1 MASDDESKSQRA
13 HERVKQVSSHIAP
26 AAPSTNDAEQQP
38 INRRKKRQASAPA
51 GPPADYSDRL
61 GQIATLEKL
70 ARTPDI
76 NHRGYAR
83 QKQAGKLWVRER
95 VEALLDEGSLR
106 EIGSVAGDVTWAQ
119 EKEKSKDGVSQE
131 VITAF
136 TPSNSVQGYG
146 RLNGRKIVFT
156 ADDYTLRAGH
166 ADGAMMEKT
175 LYIEKLALSLR
186 LPIVKLVD
194 GSSGGGSVTLIKA
207 NGFSHIPPL
216 PAFAQVVEQLNLGI
230 PNLGAVLGPA
240 IGLGAAR
247 VTACHFSVMA
257 ANVGALFNAG
267 PRVVVG
273 ATFEEGLTMT
283 ELGGPDMHC
292 RNGTIDN
299 MARDEYDAFEQ
310 IRRVL
315 SYLPNSG
322 FSAPPIIKSND
333 IPNRREEALRSLIP
347 RRKERMYDPRR
358 LISLVVDTNSFFEIG
373 ALWGTTAIVGL
384 ARLDGHSVG
393 IISNNCESP
402 TGGALDALGSQ
413 KMTKHLKLCDVMN
426 LPVLQ
431 FVDVPGYAIGT
442 AAERAATM
450 RHGINLAMAYYSTTI
465 SIFSVVTR
473 RAYGVSAG
481 VMLDCRDPR
490 MRVAWPSGDWGS
502 LPLKGG
508 IEVGH
513 SYELKEAVR
522 KGGQKR
528 ADELYAKLEAEY
540 NKLMNPVRTANAF
553 GVEEII
559 DPADTR
565 GVVCDWI
572 SHVYGELMGERL
584 AKRRAGTLHTS
595 FA

>member
-1 MASDDESKSQRA
+1 MASDGDGVSQRA
-13 HERVKQVSSHIAP
+13 RERVQQVSSHIARTQSSKDDSSE
-26 AAPSTNDAEQQP
+26 PSAS
-38 INRRKKRQASAPA
+38 RRKKKQVSASSL
-51 GPPADYSDRL
+51 PADYSDRL

-76 NHRGYAR
+76 KHRGYSR
-83 QKQAGKLWVRER
+83 QKKAGKLWVHER
-95 VEALLDEGSLR
+95 VEALLDEGSLQ
-106 EIGSVAGDVTWAQ
+106 EIGSVAGDVTWNKQ
-119 EKEKSKDGVSQE
+119 KDEDGTQKE
-131 VITAF
+131 VIAGF

-166 ADGAMMEKT
+166 ADGALLEKT

-194 GSSGGGSVTLIKA
+194 GSSGGGSVTSIRQQ
-207 NGFSHIPPL
+207 GFSYIPPL
-216 PAFAQVVEQLNLGI
+216 PAFDQIIAQLNLGI

-257 ANVGALFNAG
+257 ANIGSLFNAG
-267 PRVVVG
+267 PQVVKG
-273 ATFEEGLTMT
+273 ATFEEGLTMA
-283 ELGGPDMHC
+283 ELGGPDIHC

-299 MARDEYDAFEQ
+299 MARDEHDAFEQ

-322 FSAPPIIKSND
+322 FSAPPVIKSSD
-333 IPNRREEALRSLIP
+333 TPDRREEALRSLIP
-347 RRKERMYDPRR
+347 RCKERMYDSRR
-358 LISLVVDTNSFFEIG
+358 LITLVVDNGSFFEIG

-384 ARLDGHSVG
+384 ARFDGHPIG
-393 IISNNCESP
+393 IISNNCESH
-402 TGGALDALGSQ
+402 TGGALDALSSQ
-413 KMTKHLKLCDVMN
+413 KMTKHLKLCDTMN
-426 LPVLQ
+426 LPILQ
-431 FVDVPGYAIGT
+431 FVDVPGYAVGT
-442 AAERAATM
+442 AAERSATM
-450 RHGINLAMAYYSTTI
+450 RHGINLAMAYYTTTI
-465 SIFSVVTR
+465 PVFSVVTR
-473 RAYGVSAG
+473 RAYGVAGG

-513 SYELKEAVR
+513 SFELKEAAK
-522 KGGQKR
+522 KGGQKM

-540 NKLMNPVRTANAF
+540 NTLANPIRTANAF
-553 GVEEII
+553 GVEQII
-559 DPADTR
+559 DPVNTR
-565 GVVCDWI
+565 PVVCNWI
-572 SHVYGELMGERL
+572 SHVYQELMEERL
-584 AKRRAGTLHTS
+584 AKRRAGTLQVS

>member
-1 MASDDESKSQRA
+1 MASDEDGTSQRA
-13 HERVKQVSSHIAP
+13 RERVQQVSSHIAR
-26 AAPSTNDAEQQP
+26 AQSAKDDVSQP
-38 INRRKKRQASAPA
+38 PTSRRKKNKQASASG

-61 GQIATLEKL
+61 GEIATLEKL

-83 QKQAGKLWVRER
+83 QKKAGKLWVRER
-95 VEALLDEGSLR
+95 VEALLDEGSLQ
-106 EIGSVAGDVTWAQ
+106 EVGSVAGDVTWSKEKGEDGV
-119 EKEKSKDGVSQE
+119 EKE
-131 VITAF
+131 VIAAF

-166 ADGAMMEKT
+166 ADGALLEKT

-194 GSSGGGSVTLIKA
+194 GSSGGGSVTSIRKQ
-207 NGFSHIPPL
+207 GFSYIPPL
-216 PAFAQVVEQLNLGI
+216 PAFDQVIAQLNLGI

-257 ANVGALFNAG
+257 ANIGSLFNAG
-267 PRVVVG
+267 PQVVKG
-273 ATFEEGLTMT
+273 ATFEEGLTMA

-292 RNGTIDN
+292 CNGTIDN
-299 MARDEYDAFEQ
+299 MARDEHDAFGQ

-322 FSAPPIIKSND
+322 FSAPPVIKSND
-333 IPNRREEALRSLIP
+333 APDRREEALRSLIP
-347 RRKERMYDPRR
+347 RRKERMYDSRR
-358 LISLVVDTNSFFEIG
+358 LITLVVDNDSFFEIG

-384 ARLDGHSVG
+384 ARLNGHPVG
-393 IISNNCESP
+393 IISNNSESH

-413 KMTKHLKLCDVMN
+413 KLTKHLKLCDVMN
-426 LPVLQ
+426 LPILQ
-431 FVDVPGYAIGT
+431 FVDIPGYAVGT
-442 AAERAATM
+442 AAERSATM
-450 RHGINLAMAYYSTTI
+450 RHGINLAMAYYTTTMPV
-465 SIFSVVTR
+465 FSVVTR
-473 RAYGVSAG
+473 RAYGVAGG

-513 SYELKEAVR
+513 SYELKEAAK
-522 KGGQKR
+522 KGGQKM
-528 ADELYAKLEAEY
+528 ADELYARLETEY
-540 NKLMNPVRTANAF
+540 NTLTNPVRTANAF
-553 GVEEII
+553 GVEQII

-565 GVVCDWI
+565 PVVCNWI
-572 SHVYGELMGERL
+572 SHVYDELMEERL
-584 AKRRAGTLHTS
+584 AKRRAGTLHAS

>member
-1 MASDDESKSQRA
+1 MAPDGDSASQRA
-13 HERVKQVSSHIAP
+13 RERVQQVSSHIARSP
-26 AAPSTNDAEQQP
+26 RDDVPRSP
-38 INRRKKRQASAPA
+38 MRRRRKQASAPT
-51 GPPADYSDRL
+51 GSPADYSDRL
-61 GQIATLEKL
+61 GQIETLEKL

-83 QKQAGKLWVRER
+83 QKKAGKLWVRER
-95 VEALLDEGSLR
+95 VEALLDEGSLQ
-106 EIGSVAGDVTWAQ
+106 EIGSVAGDVTWSKEKNEDGT
-119 EKEKSKDGVSQE
+119 EKEV
-131 VITAF
+131 VAAF

-146 RLNGRKIVFT
+146 RLNGRKMVFT

-166 ADGAMMEKT
+166 ADGALFEKT
-175 LYIEKLALSLR
+175 LYVEKLALSMR

-194 GSSGGGSVTLIKA
+194 GSSGGGSVTTIRQS
-207 NGFSHIPPL
+207 GYSYIPPL
-216 PAFAQVVEQLNLGI
+216 PAFDQIIAQLNLGI

-257 ANVGALFNAG
+257 ANIGSLFNAG
-267 PRVVVG
+267 PHVVKS
-273 ATFEEGLTMT
+273 ATFEDGLTMA

-310 IRRVL
+310 IRCVL

-322 FSAPPIIKSND
+322 YSAPPVIKSSD
-333 IPNRREEALRSLIP
+333 SPERREEALRSLIP

-358 LISLVVDTNSFFEIG
+358 LITLIIDKNSFFEIG

-384 ARLDGHSVG
+384 GRLNGHPIGV
-393 IISNNCESP
+393 ISNNCESH

-413 KMTKHLKLCDVMN
+413 KITKHLKLCDVMN
-426 LPVLQ
+426 LPILQ
-431 FVDVPGYAIGT
+431 FVDVPGYAVGT
-442 AAERAATM
+442 AAERSATM
-450 RHGINLAMAYYSTTI
+450 RHGVNLAMAYYTTTMPV
-465 SIFSVVTR
+465 FSVVTR
-473 RAYGVSAG
+473 RAYGVAGG

-490 MRVAWPSGDWGS
+490 MRIAWPSGDWGS

-508 IEVGH
+508 IEAGH
-513 SYELKEAVR
+513 SHELKEAA
-522 KGGQKR
+522 KQGGQKI

-540 NKLMNPVRTANAF
+540 NALMNPVRTANAF
-553 GVEEII
+553 GVEQII

-565 GVVCDWI
+565 PQVCNWI
-572 SHVYGELMGERL
+572 SHVYEELMTERL
-584 AKRRAGTLHTS
+584 AKRRAGTLHAV

>member
-1 MASDDESKSQRA
+1 MR
-13 HERVKQVSSHIAP
+13 R
-26 AAPSTNDAEQQP
+26 
-38 INRRKKRQASAPA
+38 RRKQASALT
-51 GPPADYSDRL
+51 GSPADYSDRL
-61 GQIATLEKL
+61 GQIETLEKL

-83 QKQAGKLWVRER
+83 QKKAGKLWVRER
-95 VEALLDEGSLR
+95 VEALLDEGSLQ
-106 EIGSVAGDVTWAQ
+106 EIGSVAGDVTWSKEKNEDGT
-119 EKEKSKDGVSQE
+119 EKEV
-131 VITAF
+131 VAAF

-146 RLNGRKIVFT
+146 RLNGRKMVFT

-166 ADGAMMEKT
+166 ADGALFEKT
-175 LYIEKLALSLR
+175 LYVEKLALSMR

-194 GSSGGGSVTLIKA
+194 GSSGGGSVTTIRQS
-207 NGFSHIPPL
+207 GYSYIPPL
-216 PAFAQVVEQLNLGI
+216 PAFDQIIAQLNLGI

-257 ANVGALFNAG
+257 ANIGSLFNAG
-267 PRVVVG
+267 PHVVKS
-273 ATFEEGLTMT
+273 ATFEDGLTMA

-310 IRRVL
+310 IRCVL

-322 FSAPPIIKSND
+322 YSAPPVIKSSD
-333 IPNRREEALRSLIP
+333 SPERREEALRSLIP

-358 LISLVVDTNSFFEIG
+358 LITLIIDKNSFFEIG

-384 ARLDGHSVG
+384 GRLNGHPIGV
-393 IISNNCESP
+393 ISNNCESH

-413 KMTKHLKLCDVMN
+413 KITKHLKLCDVMN
-426 LPVLQ
+426 LPILQ
-431 FVDVPGYAIGT
+431 FVDVPGYAVGT
-442 AAERAATM
+442 AAERSATM
-450 RHGINLAMAYYSTTI
+450 RHGVNLAMAYYTTTMPV
-465 SIFSVVTR
+465 FSVVTR
-473 RAYGVSAG
+473 RAYGVAGG

-490 MRVAWPSGDWGS
+490 MRIAWPSGDWGS

-508 IEVGH
+508 IEAGH
-513 SYELKEAVR
+513 SHELKEAA
-522 KGGQKR
+522 KQGGQKI

-540 NKLMNPVRTANAF
+540 NALMNPVRTANAF
-553 GVEEII
+553 GVEQII

-565 GVVCDWI
+565 PQVCNWI
-572 SHVYGELMGERL
+572 SHVYEELMTERL
-584 AKRRAGTLHTS
+584 ANRRAGTLHAV

>member
-1 MASDDESKSQRA
+1 MASDEGSASQRA
-13 HERVKQVSSHIAP
+13 RERVQQVSSHLAHLSDP
-26 AAPSTNDAEQQP
+26 KDDVVRSPTRR
-38 INRRKKRQASAPA
+38 RRKQATAPA

-61 GQIATLEKL
+61 GQIKTLETL

-83 QKQAGKLWVRER
+83 QKKAGKLWVRER
-95 VEALLDEGSLR
+95 VEALLDEGSLQ
-106 EIGSVAGDVTWAQ
+106 EIGSVAGDVIWGKAKNEYGT
-119 EKEKSKDGVSQE
+119 EQE
-131 VITAF
+131 VVTAF

-146 RLNGRKIVFT
+146 HLNGRKIVLT

-166 ADGAMMEKT
+166 ADGALMEKT

-194 GSSGGGSVTLIKA
+194 GSSGGGSVTSIRQS
-207 NGFSHIPPL
+207 GFSYIPPL
-216 PAFAQVVEQLNLGI
+216 PAFEQVIAQLNLGI

-257 ANVGALFNAG
+257 ANVGSLFNAG
-267 PRVVVG
+267 PHVVKGV
-273 ATFEEGLTMT
+273 TFEDGLTMA

-299 MARDEYDAFEQ
+299 MAHDEHDAFEQ
-310 IRRVL
+310 IRCVL

-322 FSAPPIIKSND
+322 FSAPSVIKSGD
-333 IPNRREEALRSLIP
+333 APDRREDALRSLIP

-358 LISLVVDTNSFFEIG
+358 LITLVLDNGSFFEIG

-384 ARLDGHSVG
+384 GRLEGHPIG
-393 IISNNCESP
+393 IVSNNCESH

-413 KMTKHLKLCDVMN
+413 KITKHLKLCDVMN
-426 LPVLQ
+426 LPILQ
-431 FVDVPGYAIGT
+431 FVDVPGYAVGT
-442 AAERAATM
+442 AAERSATM
-450 RHGINLAMAYYSTTI
+450 RYGVNLAMAYYTTTMPV
-465 SIFSVVTR
+465 FSVVTR
-473 RAYGVSAG
+473 RAYGVAGG

-508 IEVGH
+508 IEAGH
-513 SYELKEAVR
+513 SHELKEAAR
-522 KGGQKR
+522 KGGQKM

-540 NKLMNPVRTANAF
+540 NGLMNPVRTANAF
-553 GVEEII
+553 GVEQII

-565 GVVCDWI
+565 PVVCNWI
-572 SHVYGELMGERL
+572 SHVYEELMAERL
-584 AKRRAGTLHTS
+584 AKRRAGTLHAS

>member
-1 MASDDESKSQRA
+1 MASDENDASQRA
-13 HERVKQVSSHIAP
+13 RERVQQVSSHIAHNDP
-26 AAPSTNDAEQQP
+26 AKDAASQP
-38 INRRKKRQASAPA
+38 PTRRRKKQASASTGAPT
-51 GPPADYSDRL
+51 DYSDRL
-61 GQIATLEKL
+61 GQIATLERL

-83 QKQAGKLWVRER
+83 QKKAGKLWVRER
-95 VEALLDEGSLR
+95 VDALLDEGSFQ
-106 EIGSVAGDVTWAQ
+106 EVGSAAGEVTW
-119 EKEKSKDGVSQE
+119 SKKKDHDGSEQE
-131 VITAF
+131 VITGF
-136 TPSNSVQGYG
+136 TPSNNVQGYG
-146 RLNGRKIVFT
+146 HLNGRKIVFT

-166 ADGAMMEKT
+166 ADGALMEKT
-175 LYIEKLALSLR
+175 LYVEKLALSLR

-194 GSSGGGSVTLIKA
+194 GSSGGGSVTTIKKQ
-207 NGFSHIPPL
+207 GFSYIPPL
-216 PAFAQVVEQLNLGI
+216 PAFEQVIAQLNLGI

-257 ANVGALFNAG
+257 VNIGSLFNAG
-267 PRVVVG
+267 PQVVKN
-273 ATFEEGLTMT
+273 ATFEEGLTMA

-299 MARDEYDAFEQ
+299 MAHDEHDAFEQ

-322 FSAPPIIKSND
+322 FSAPPVIKSSD
-333 IPNRREEALRSLIP
+333 IPNRREEVLRSLIP

-358 LISLVVDTNSFFEIG
+358 LVTLVVDNGSFFEIG

-384 ARLDGHSVG
+384 ARLDGHPIG
-393 IISNNCESP
+393 IISNNCESQ

-413 KMTKHLKLCDVMN
+413 KITKHLKLCDVMN
-426 LPVLQ
+426 LPILQ

-442 AAERAATM
+442 AAERSATM
-450 RHGINLAMAYYSTTI
+450 RHGVNLAMAYYTTTMPV
-465 SIFSVVTR
+465 FSVVTR
-473 RAYGVSAG
+473 RAYGVAGG

-513 SYELKEAVR
+513 SYELKEAAR
-522 KGGQKR
+522 KGGQKL
-528 ADELYAKLEAEY
+528 ADELHAKLEVEY
-540 NKLMNPVRTANAF
+540 NTLMNPVRTANAF
-553 GVEEII
+553 GVEQLI

-565 GVVCDWI
+565 SVVCDWI
-572 SHVYGELMGERL
+572 SHVYQELMEERL
-584 AKRRAGTLHTS
+584 AKRRAGTLHAS

>member
-1 MASDDESKSQRA
+1 MASDENGASRA
-13 HERVKQVSSHIAP
+13 RERVQQVSSHIARGEP
-26 AAPSTNDAEQQP
+26 TKEEGSQP
-38 INRRKKRQASAPA
+38 PIRRRKKLASVSA

-61 GQIATLEKL
+61 GQIATLERL

-83 QKQAGKLWVRER
+83 QKKAGKLWVHER
-95 VEALLDEGSLR
+95 VEALLDEGSLQ
-106 EIGSVAGDVTWAQ
+106 EIGSVTGDVTW
-119 EKEKSKDGVSQE
+119 SKDKGQDGSEKE
-131 VITAF
+131 VITGF

-166 ADGAMMEKT
+166 ADGALWEKT

-194 GSSGGGSVTLIKA
+194 GSSGGGSVTTIRKE
-207 NGFSHIPPL
+207 GFSYIPPL
-216 PAFAQVVEQLNLGI
+216 PAFDQVIAQLNLGI

-257 ANVGALFNAG
+257 ANIGSLFNAG
-267 PRVVVG
+267 PQVVKG
-273 ATFEEGLTMT
+273 ATFEEGLTMA
-283 ELGGPDMHC
+283 ELGGPD
-292 RNGTIDN
+292 NN
-299 MARDEYDAFEQ
+299 MARDERDAFEQ

-322 FSAPPIIKSND
+322 FSAPPVIKSSD

-358 LISLVVDTNSFFEIG
+358 VISLVVDNDSFFEIG

-384 ARLDGHSVG
+384 ARLDGHPIG
-393 IISNNCESP
+393 IISNNCESH

-413 KMTKHLKLCDVMN
+413 KITKHLKLCDVMN
-426 LPVLQ
+426 LPILQ
-431 FVDVPGYAIGT
+431 FVDVPGYAVGT
-442 AAERAATM
+442 AAERSATM
-450 RHGINLAMAYYSTTI
+450 RHGINLAMAYYTTTMPV
-465 SIFSVVTR
+465 FSVVTR
-473 RAYGVSAG
+473 RAYGVAGG

-513 SYELKEAVR
+513 SYELNEAAK
-522 KGGQKR
+522 KGGQKL

-540 NKLMNPVRTANAF
+540 NALMNPVRTANAF
-553 GVEEII
+553 GVEQII
-559 DPADTR
+559 DPANTR
-565 GVVCDWI
+565 SVVCNWI
-572 SHVYGELMGERL
+572 SHVYEELMEERL
-584 AKRRAGTLHTS
+584 AKRRAGTLHAS

>member
-1 MASDDESKSQRA
+1 MGSDEDSVSHKAR
-13 HERVKQVSSHIAP
+13 ERIQQVSSHLTTAQSP
-26 AAPSTNDAEQQP
+26 KYVSPSTTR
-38 INRRKKRQASAPA
+38 RRKRQTSV
-51 GPPADYSDRL
+51 GPPADYADRL

-76 NHRGYAR
+76 NHRGYVR
-83 QKQAGKLWVRER
+83 QKNAGKLWVRER
-95 VEALLDEGSLR
+95 VESLLDEGSLQ
-106 EIGSVAGDVTWAQ
+106 EVGSVAGEVAWS
-119 EKEKSKDGVSQE
+119 KEKGDDGAE
-131 VITAF
+131 HEAIAGF
-136 TPSNSVQGYG
+136 TPSNSVQGFG
-146 RLNGRKIVFT
+146 KLNGRKIVFT

-166 ADGAMMEKT
+166 ADGALWEKT
-175 LYIEKLALSLR
+175 LYIEKLSLSLR

-194 GSSGGGSVTLIKA
+194 GSSGGGSVTTIRKQ
-207 NGFSHIPPL
+207 GFSYIPPL
-216 PAFAQVVEQLNLGI
+216 PAFEQVVAQLNMGI

-257 ANVGALFNAG
+257 ADIGSLFNAG
-267 PRVVVG
+267 PQVVKG
-273 ATFEEGLTMT
+273 ATFEDGLTMA

-299 MARDEYDAFEQ
+299 IARDEHDAFEQ
-310 IRRVL
+310 LRRVL
-315 SYLPNSG
+315 GYLPNSG
-322 FSAPPIIKSND
+322 LSAPPVIKND
-333 IPNRREEALRSLIP
+333 DRWDRREESLRSLIP

-358 LISLVVDTNSFFEIG
+358 LINLVVDQGSFFEIG

-393 IISNNCESP
+393 VISNNCESS

-426 LPVLQ
+426 LPLLQ
-431 FVDVPGYAIGT
+431 FVDIPGYAIGT

-450 RHGINLAMAYYSTTI
+450 RHGINLAMAYYTT
-465 SIFSVVTR
+465 SMPVFSVVTR
-473 RAYGVSAG
+473 RVYGVAGG

-513 SYELKEAVR
+513 SYELKEAAKR
-522 KGGQKR
+522 GGQ
-528 ADELYAKLEAEY
+528 ELARELHAKLEAEY
-540 NKLMNPVRTANAF
+540 SSLMNPVKTANAF
-553 GVEEII
+553 GVEQII
-559 DPADTR
+559 DPSDTR
-565 GVVCDWI
+565 AVVCTWI
-572 SHVYGELMGERL
+572 SHVYDELMAERL
-584 AKRRAGTLHTS
+584 AKRRAGTLHVS

>member
-1 MASDDESKSQRA
+1 MASDDDSASQRA
-13 HERVKQVSSHIAP
+13 RERVQQVSSHIASP
-26 AAPSTNDAEQQP
+26 QP
-38 INRRKKRQASAPA
+38 PKDDVSRSPTRRSRKQVPTAA

-83 QKQAGKLWVRER
+83 QKKAGKLWVRER
-95 VEALLDEGSLR
+95 VEALLDDGSLQ
-106 EIGSVAGDVTWAQ
+106 EIGSVAGDVTWSKEKGEDGV
-119 EKEKSKDGVSQE
+119 EKEVVS
-131 VITAF
+131 AF

-166 ADGAMMEKT
+166 ADGALIEKT
-175 LYIEKLALSLR
+175 LYIEKLSLSLR
-186 LPIVKLVD
+186 LPILKLVD
-194 GSSGGGSVTLIKA
+194 GSSGGGSVTSIRKQ
-207 NGFSHIPPL
+207 GFSYIPPL
-216 PAFAQVVEQLNLGI
+216 PGFDQVIAQLNLGI

-257 ANVGALFNAG
+257 ANVGSLFNAG
-267 PRVVVG
+267 PQVVKG
-273 ATFEEGLTMT
+273 ATFEEGLTMA

-310 IRRVL
+310 IRHVL
-315 SYLPNSG
+315 GYLPNSG
-322 FSAPPIIKSND
+322 FSAPPVIKSSD
-333 IPNRREEALRSLIP
+333 TPDRREEALRSLIP

-358 LISLVVDTNSFFEIG
+358 LISLVVDEKSFFEIG

-384 ARLDGHSVG
+384 ARLDGHPIG
-393 IISNNCESP
+393 IISNNCESH

-413 KMTKHLKLCDVMN
+413 KITKHLKLCDVMN
-426 LPVLQ
+426 LPILQ
-431 FVDVPGYAIGT
+431 FVDVPGYAVGT
-442 AAERAATM
+442 AAERSATM
-450 RHGINLAMAYYSTTI
+450 RHGVNLAMAYYTTTMPV
-465 SIFSVVTR
+465 FSVVTR
-473 RAYGVSAG
+473 RAYGVAGG

-490 MRVAWPSGDWGS
+490 RRVAWPSGDWGS

-513 SYELKEAVR
+513 SYELKEAAK
-522 KGGQKR
+522 KGGQEM

-540 NKLMNPVRTANAF
+540 NALMNPVRTANAF
-553 GVEEII
+553 GVEQII

-565 GVVCDWI
+565 SVVCNWI
-572 SHVYGELMGERL
+572 THVYEELMGERL
-584 AKRRAGTLHTS
+584 AKRRAGTLHAS

>member
-1 MASDDESKSQRA
+1 MASDEDGASQRA
-13 HERVKQVSSHIAP
+13 RERVQQVSSHIARTQF
-26 AAPSTNDAEQQP
+26 AKDDVSQSP
-38 INRRKKRQASAPA
+38 ISRRKKGKQASASG

-61 GQIATLEKL
+61 GEIATLEKL

-83 QKQAGKLWVRER
+83 QKKAGKLWVRER
-95 VEALLDEGSLR
+95 VEALLDEGSLQ
-106 EIGSVAGDVTWAQ
+106 EVGSVAGDVTWSKEKGEDGI
-119 EKEKSKDGVSQE
+119 EKE
-131 VITAF
+131 VIAAF

-166 ADGAMMEKT
+166 ADGALLEKT

-194 GSSGGGSVTLIKA
+194 GSSGGGSVTSIRKQ
-207 NGFSHIPPL
+207 GFSYIPPL
-216 PAFAQVVEQLNLGI
+216 PAFDQVIAQLNLGI

-257 ANVGALFNAG
+257 ANIGSLFNAG
-267 PRVVVG
+267 PQVVKG
-273 ATFEEGLTMT
+273 ATFEEGLTMA

-299 MARDEYDAFEQ
+299 MARDEHDAFNQ

-315 SYLPNSG
+315 GYLPNSG
-322 FSAPPIIKSND
+322 FSAPPVIKSED
-333 IPNRREEALRSLIP
+333 IPDRREEALRSLIP
-347 RRKERMYDPRR
+347 RRKERMYDSRR
-358 LISLVVDTNSFFEIG
+358 LITLVVDNDSFFEIG

-384 ARLDGHSVG
+384 ARLNGYSVG
-393 IISNNCESP
+393 IISNNSESH

-413 KMTKHLKLCDVMN
+413 KLTKHLKLCDVMN
-426 LPVLQ
+426 LPILQ
-431 FVDVPGYAIGT
+431 FVDIPGYAVGT
-442 AAERAATM
+442 AAERSATM
-450 RHGINLAMAYYSTTI
+450 RHGINLAMAYYTTTMPV
-465 SIFSVVTR
+465 FSVVTR
-473 RAYGVSAG
+473 RAYGVAGG

-513 SYELKEAVR
+513 SYELKEAAK
-522 KGGQKR
+522 KGGQKM
-528 ADELYAKLEAEY
+528 ADELYARLETEY
-540 NKLMNPVRTANAF
+540 NALTNPVRTANAF
-553 GVEEII
+553 GVEQII

-565 GVVCDWI
+565 PVVCNWI
-572 SHVYGELMGERL
+572 SHVYEELMEERL
-584 AKRRAGTLHTS
+584 AKRRAGTLHAS